1 MTICRGFPQPQA
13 AESRPADGNNGRVV
27 QKTSPNKSHPPLSS
41 NSAGT
46 SSVPGSRYFG
56 ESDADH
62 SASSVARAR
71 EACNNTPG
79 KQHMQRQVHSSEI
92 STNKDRQDQKQMD
105 YKGGTIEI
113 GCDSDRKA
121 KHERTKS
128 TATRLW
134 NEKRK
139 EDTKLRKTPHGVEA
153 LNCCFVLKDSLF
165 LTNEMSFTMVRGK
178 CLLYML

>member
-1 MTICRGFPQPQA
+1 VTICRGFPQPQA

-121 KHERTKS
+121 N
-128 TATRLW
+128 TREQKAQQLGCGM
-134 NEKRK
+134 RK
-139 EDTKLRKTPHGVEA
+139 EKKTQSCERLR
-153 LNCCFVLKDSLF
+153 
-165 LTNEMSFTMVRGK
+165 MVWKR
-178 CLLYML
+178 